1 MSTLTPSRLASPD
14 QAGGFPARAYARF
27 AAAAAGLQSPF
38 LLLVRLYWG
47 WQFTLTGW
55 GKLHNLAKVT
65 EFFASLGIPFPGI
78 NAPFV
83 ASLECAGGILL
94 ILGLAGRP
102 VALLLAGN
110 MLVAYLTADREALAA
125 ILSDPGKFY
134 GAAPFTF
141 LLAAVIVLVYGAG
154 ALSLDRL
161 LAGRREK

>member
-1 MSTLTPSRLASPD
+1 MLTVTNSRLAGTD
-14 QAGGFPARAYARF
+14 KACGFPARVYARF
-27 AAAAAGLQSPF
+27 AAAAAALQSPF

-78 NAPFV
+78 NAHFV

-141 LLAAVIVLVYGAG
+141 LFAAIIVLIYGAG

-161 LAGRREK
+161 LAGRGKE

>member
-1 MSTLTPSRLASPD
+1 MLTVTNSRLAGTD
-14 QAGGFPARAYARF
+14 KDCGFPARAYARF

-78 NAPFV
+78 NAHFV

-94 ILGLAGRP
+94 ILGLAGLP

-110 MLVAYLTADREALAA
+110 MLVAYLTADRESLAA

-141 LLAAVIVLVYGAG
+141 LFAAIIVLIYGAG

-161 LAGRREK
+161 LAGRGKE

>member
-1 MSTLTPSRLASPD
+1 MLTVTNSRLAGTD
-14 QAGGFPARAYARF
+14 KDCGFPARAYARF

-78 NAPFV
+78 NAHFV

-141 LLAAVIVLVYGAG
+141 LFAAIIVLIYGAG

-161 LAGRREK
+161 LAGRGKE

>member
-1 MSTLTPSRLASPD
+1 MT
-14 QAGGFPARAYARF
+14 RF
-27 AAAAAGLQSPF
+27 LHRCRDLGLAAAVMLQPIF
-38 LLLVRLYWG
+38 LLGVRLYWG
-47 WQFTLTGW
+47 WQFTMTGW

-141 LLAAVIVLVYGAG
+141 LFAAIIVLIYGAG

-161 LAGRREK
+161 LAGRGKE

>member
-1 MSTLTPSRLASPD
+1 MLTVTNSRLAGTD
-14 QAGGFPARAYARF
+14 KDCGFPARAYARF

-141 LLAAVIVLVYGAG
+141 LFAAIIVLIYGAG

-161 LAGRREK
+161 LAGRGKE

>member
-1 MSTLTPSRLASPD
+1 MLILTNSRLAGTD
-14 QAGGFPARAYARF
+14 KDCGFPARAYARF

-141 LLAAVIVLVYGAG
+141 LFAAIIVLIYGAG

-161 LAGRREK
+161 LAGPENK